1 MSNKTNKIVALG
13 SLVALTGGCQSAK
26 NVSETND
33 TTENPKVVDATV
45 PADSLSLVQRLRE
58 LTALKYDTSL
68 AVVEGRP
75 MCYVMASP
83 IKEDYVCPV
92 CASTTPSTTYANG
105 NIRSIRAKVEEI
117 KKMGYDVVLD
127 ESGYCSH
134 CSGKEVERPEL
145 VFKIRFS
152 ENAPYHTA
160 KSNIYADYDA
170 TARFLK
176 GSKDDIEVLL
186 NARKDNEKVFAI
198 IKKMTGL
205 DY

>member
-1 MSNKTNKIVALG
+1 MDTCIPILESVKNNTAIDTN
-13 SLVALTGGCQSAK
+13 
-26 NVSETND
+26 
-33 TTENPKVVDATV
+33 VVDTKA

-68 AVVEGRP
+68 TVVEGP

-83 IKEDYVCPV
+83 MKEDYVCPV

>member
-26 NVSETND
+26 NVSETSDN
-33 TTENPKVVDATV
+33 TANPKVVDATV

-68 AVVEGRP
+68 AVVESP

-83 IKEDYVCPV
+83 MKEDYVCPV
-92 CASTTPSTTYANG
+92 CDTKTPSTAYANG

-127 ESGYCSH
+127 ESRYCSH
-134 CSGKEVERPEL
+134 CSGKAVEHPEL
-145 VFKIRFS
+145 IFMIRFS
-152 ENAPYHTA
+152 ENSPYHIA
-160 KSNIYADYDA
+160 KSNIYAEYQA
-170 TARFLK
+170 TATFLK
-176 GSKDDIEVLL
+176 GNKDDIEVLL